1 MAVPS
6 TLLFNDSHQLV
17 IDFLDNYCLNLDTYS
32 CEVDFKGLR
41 NTPVLKI
48 RKGEYLFLNLNFL
61 IDKLFQGIQFDFF
74 RILKNNKATYNGKV
88 IASFP
93 DFKSIY
99 GQSVS
104 ETGIMYRA
112 LINSF
117 SSLPYVLTTG
127 DEMKALA
134 GDGYSD
140 FYIRD
145 KNKVYL
151 FEYKDVWLSYPA
163 KSSNDINKIK
173 QELKIKFVKDQRGN
187 DEGVTQLANN
197 IVNYRRGK
205 YESIDKSNYKETII
219 YPILI
224 YSDEAFSNPGFN
236 YLIRNEFKG
245 IIKEKGLDNDLLIKD
260 VIMVHLD
267 TFILY
272 QNLFKKKKLK
282 LNHCLNGYIST
293 YYAVG
298 NIPAKQINGLEPFS
312 LFILN
317 EIQKIKNIS
326 LDDLNNEVH
335 TLITSLI

>member
-1 MAVPS
+1 MLYFV
-6 TLLFNDSHQLV
+6 
-17 IDFLDNYCLNLDTYS
+17 
-32 CEVDFKGLR
+32 
-41 NTPVLKI
+41 
-48 RKGEYLFLNLNFL
+48 
-61 IDKLFQGIQFDFF
+61 
-74 RILKNNKATYNGKV
+74 
-88 IASFP
+88 
-93 DFKSIY
+93 
-99 GQSVS
+99 
-104 ETGIMYRA
+104 
-112 LINSF
+112 
-117 SSLPYVLTTG
+117 
-127 DEMKALA
+127 
-134 GDGYSD
+134 
-140 FYIRD
+140 YIRD